1 MESKR
6 LREST
11 QDPAGRGAGRR
22 RAVTDGAAAVGGV
35 DMESSF
41 RLTAGNRGR
50 LRGCQLAPAGTVV
63 SLRRASRRGSS
74 LICPAL
80 PRASRC
86 GPGVAH
92 AALLREA
99 RWRSALPPAFDVYKS
114 TLGFGADARDARDAV
129 THASRFSRRLADD
142 AVTVAVAGKSRSS
155 RILVRSAFNGIFFG
169 IRSGR
174 MWLLDGVR
182 RCSPQQEPHGE

>member
-1 MESKR
+1 METKR
-6 LREST
+6 LRGAPR
-11 QDPAGRGAGRR
+11 DPAGRGAGRR
-22 RAVTDGAAAVGGV
+22 GAVPDSATEGRPV
-35 DMESSF
+35 DMELSCAPA
-41 RLTAGNRGR
+41 AGNRGR

-80 PRASRC
+80 PRASHC

-114 TLGFGADARDARDAV
+114 TLGFGADACDAV

-142 AVTVAVAGKSRSS
+142 AVTVAVAGNSRSS
-155 RILVRSAFNGIFFG
+155 
-169 IRSGR
+169 
-174 MWLLDGVR
+174 
-182 RCSPQQEPHGE
+182 